1 MRRRLLIA
9 ALLTALAG
17 GGLAVAQP
25 EEPAAANP
33 LELAKRQAQE
43 ARRRSELL
51 ERQADRATDEAAK
64 ARAAA
69 AAFAARIEAAEAE
82 ITAAGTRIA
91 LIERLR
97 ARQRARLAEK
107 QGPLIRLTAALQ
119 TMARRPPG
127 LALVRP
133 GSLDEVVH
141 VRALLA
147 STLPEIRAR
156 TAEVR
161 AEVERGNALRQQA
174 EGAVAALKAGQEDL
188 RRRKLALAQFEQK
201 QRARSQSL
209 MQSAMFESDRALAL
223 GEEARELAA
232 LSQRREFQ
240 EQVRRRLSALPG
252 PVPRPVNPPQPD
264 RRDRAAYLLPVQG
277 RLLAGMGEISDA
289 GIHARGVTVETGAA
303 SEAVAP
309 TGGTIAYAGP
319 FRGYGA
325 IVIIDHGGGLTSTIT
340 DLASLAVK
348 RGDRVRIGQTLGRTA
363 ARARVRLELRRNGQ
377 PVPIAP
383 LIYSG

>member
-1 MRRRLLIA
+1 MRRLLA
-9 ALLTALAG
+9 ATLLIGLAG
-17 GGLAVAQP
+17 GGLALAQTAGP
-25 EEPAAANP
+25 PPANP
-33 LELAKRQAQE
+33 LALARQQAEE

-51 ERQADRATDEAAK
+51 ERQADRATDQAAK

-91 LIERLR
+91 MIERLR
-97 ARQRARLAEK
+97 AQQRGRLAEK

-119 TMARRPPG
+119 TMARRPPA

-156 TAEVR
+156 TADVR
-161 AEVERGNALRQQA
+161 AEVERGNALRRQA
-174 EGAVAALKAGQEDL
+174 ERAVAALRAGQDDL

-201 QRARSQSL
+201 QRARSQTL
-209 MQSAMFESDRALAL
+209 MESAMFESDRALAL
-223 GEEARELAA
+223 GEEARDLAA

-240 EQVRRRLSALPG
+240 EQVRRRLAQLPT
-252 PVPRPVNPPQPD
+252 PLARPINPPQPPHGG
-264 RRDRAAYLLPVQG
+264 RSAYRLPVQG

-289 GIHARGVTVETGAA
+289 GIHARGVTVETAA
-303 SEAVAP
+303 AAEVVAP
-309 TGGTIAYAGP
+309 SAGTIVYAGP

-325 IVIIDHGGGLTSTIT
+325 VVIIDHGGGLSTTIT

-348 RGDRVRIGQTLGRTA
+348 RGDRVRIGQSLGRA
-363 ARARVRLELRRNGQ
+363 AAQAKVRLELRRNGQ

-383 LIYSG
+383 LVYSG